1 MPLSARRLE
10 FSRALPPALALAA
23 LTVLLAGCSTMG
35 NTDSNDATS
44 SSSRA
49 SVPAPSAMSSSSEP
63 MAAKSYKDGTY
74 SATGEY
80 KSPAGNDEIQV
91 SLTLKDGVITAATYE
106 GMAKM
111 GKSKDFQA
119 KFGAGYEAAVIGQSI
134 DSLSLGVT
142 NGSSLTPK
150 GFMDAV
156 AKIKAEASA

>member
-1 MPLSARRLE
+1 MSQNRSAG
-10 FSRALPPALALAA
+10 LPPVLAIAA
-23 LTVLLAGCSTMG
+23 VALLAGC
-35 NTDSNDATS
+35 
-44 SSSRA
+44 
-49 SVPAPSAMSSSSEP
+49 APSMPATGTGSMMSSSSAAVVPSPSP
-63 MAAKSYKDGTY
+63 MSSSSAAAQATYKDGTY

-80 KSPAGNDEIQV
+80 RSPAGNDEIEV
-91 SLTLKDGVITAATYE
+91 SLTIKDGVITDATYE
-106 GMAKM
+106 GLAKM

-119 KFGAGYEAAVIGQSI
+119 KFGEGYKAAVVGKSI